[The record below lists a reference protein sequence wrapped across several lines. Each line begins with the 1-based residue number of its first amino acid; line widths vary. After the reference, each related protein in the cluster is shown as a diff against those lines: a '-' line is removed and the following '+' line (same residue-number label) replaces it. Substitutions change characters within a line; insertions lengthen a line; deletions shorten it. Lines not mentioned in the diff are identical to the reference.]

1 MTVLVNGKPQ
11 RLDGDVATE
20 EEGDAPADGGEAP
33 VFQGEFDLV
42 SGDDGELELDSDV
55 EDGGAAPWRCV
66 LRLALFS
73 DARPRA
79 QRAASSRTTAKTSW
93 RRKTTTQPSPPA
105 AWHGAFHPQMR
116 VKAELF
122 VLTLN
127 LTYWTFPQG

>member
-66 LRLALFS
+66 WRLHAPLTRGR
-73 DARPRA
+73 ARRGRRVRGR
-79 QRAASSRTTAKTSW
+79 QRR
-93 RRKTTTQPSPPA
+93 
-105 AWHGAFHPQMR
+105 
-116 VKAELF
+116 
-122 VLTLN
+122 
-127 LTYWTFPQG
+127 